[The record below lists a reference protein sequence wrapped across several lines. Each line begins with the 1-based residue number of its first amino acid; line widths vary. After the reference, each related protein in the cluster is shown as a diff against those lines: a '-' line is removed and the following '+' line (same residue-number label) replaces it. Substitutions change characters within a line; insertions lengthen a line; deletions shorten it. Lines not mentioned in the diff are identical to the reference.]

1 MYRLAA
7 DDASAD
13 ARNPQAAYARAICI
27 GGTRMTPTEQ
37 LQYLTDR
44 AEISD
49 VVNRYATGL
58 DTHNWVLLRS
68 IFLDEI
74 DMDFSSVHMKP
85 GRMNADAWVESAR
98 VLFAGFDATQHLSA
112 NHVHDIRGDE
122 ATCTSYMR
130 AEHFVINN
138 EGENYYTMGG
148 YYVNQLVRTPDGWKL
163 SGVNLNV
170 TWNRGNRNVLNIAQR
185 RGRERTKTE

>member
-1 MYRLAA
+1 
-7 DDASAD
+7 
-13 ARNPQAAYARAICI
+13 
-27 GGTRMTPTEQ
+27 MTPEQ
-37 LQYLTDR
+37 QIQMLVDR

-58 DTHNWVLLRS
+58 DTHNWPLLRS

-74 DMDFSSVHMKP
+74 DMDFSSVHMRP
-85 GRMNADAWVESAR
+85 GRMKADDWVESAR

-130 AEHFVINN
+130 AEHFVIND

-148 YYVNQLVRTPDGWKL
+148 YYLNKLVRTADGWKL
-163 SGVNLNV
+163 SGVTLNV
-170 TWNRGNRNVLNIAQR
+170 TWNRGNRHVLRIATK
-185 RGRERTKTE
+185 RGRERTAAS